1 MKQMNKFLWLSFRG
15 AILPWIFSTVAYAGT
30 HNLGMGSASFDDFVS
45 AGALTSFARDAGGL
59 FVNPAA
65 LSRDDVYFLSHSFA
79 GYSRFSTGTFQAQN
93 ASSALGFVWWP
104 QAWEGRFVVAGGYYN
119 PDGMEVNQN
128 FEPSALPGFS
138 SSYWHLYARGEAFAR
153 RAGLS
158 VSYEQSSAWN
168 WGLTLSATSAESD
181 MKFETGADQ
190 TAEFPTP
197 SGNGKI
203 EYQGFSSFRLLEKST
218 TLEAILGSQ
227 VRLAGRF
234 LVGMAVEA
242 PFVVLGNTKES
253 KSTGLSVTKMEIQ
266 PGSPETTVSKSP
278 WGYSHKSRSP
288 GCFPVQYRAGG
299 AWHGESVLLAFDV
312 SHRSAFRDLEDE
324 KYKSVTNWA
333 LSVRHE
339 PVRNFSLQVG
349 LRTNYNA
356 VLEDDKRAGEGAL
369 DARAGLTLRV
379 GNTEFGAG
387 GAYTR
392 MAKGDILD
400 PSAPEQGRVLQAF
413 VGMNSYFL

>member
-1 MKQMNKFLWLSFRG
+1 
-15 AILPWIFSTVAYAGT
+15 
-30 HNLGMGSASFDDFVS
+30 
-45 AGALTSFARDAGGL
+45 
-59 FVNPAA
+59 
-65 LSRDDVYFLSHSFA
+65 
-79 GYSRFSTGTFQAQN
+79 
-93 ASSALGFVWWP
+93 
-104 QAWEGRFVVAGGYYN
+104 
-119 PDGMEVNQN
+119 MEVNQN
-128 FEPSALPGFS
+128 LEPSVLPGFS
-138 SSYWHLYARGEAFAR
+138 SSFWHLYARGEAFAR

-158 VSYEQSSAWN
+158 VSHEQSPVWN
-168 WGLTLSATSAESD
+168 WGLTLSATSVESD

-197 SGNGKI
+197 SGSGKI

-227 VRLAGRF
+227 VRLAGSL

-242 PFVVLGNTKES
+242 PFVVFGNTYES
-253 KSTGLSVTKMEIQ
+253 KSTGLSVTKMETQ
-266 PGSPETTVSKSP
+266 PGSPETKVSKSP

-288 GCFPVQYRAGG
+288 SRFPVQYRAG
-299 AWHGESVLLAFDV
+299 ASWHGESVLLAFDV
-312 SHRSAFRDLEDE
+312 IHRTAFRDLEDE
-324 KYKSVTNWA
+324 KYKPTTDWA
-333 LSVRHE
+333 LSLRHE
-339 PVRNFSLQVG
+339 PVRNFALQVG
-349 LRTNYNA
+349 LRTNHDA
-356 VLEDDKRAGEGAL
+356 IPEDEKSTGEGAL

-392 MAKGDILD
+392 MAKGEILD